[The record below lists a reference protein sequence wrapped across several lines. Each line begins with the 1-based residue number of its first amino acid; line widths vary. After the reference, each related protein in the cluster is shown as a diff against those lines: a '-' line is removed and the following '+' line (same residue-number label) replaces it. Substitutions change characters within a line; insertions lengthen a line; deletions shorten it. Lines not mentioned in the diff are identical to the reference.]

1 MSDVLN
7 CDGMT
12 AEQARAALRAH
23 CRAQEAARKAER
35 DKRAEHRR
43 ANAERLG
50 WVVGHPP
57 ARPKKF
63 PVRVG
68 QRPEIRFNGRRALVA
83 RWQDAFIGFDSGHPV
98 KRLTFEIVAGRYDCF
113 RVTAI
118 LEDEDLTPETYWL
131 SGCDVSEVTG
141 GAIRFCSGFELA
153 ARDGAAAFA
162 VQAIPEPEVAASR
175 HLLKAAAALESGG
188 GAAPANSKPKT
199 KQRQA
204 VTQRDAA
211 KLCGVTAK
219 TVQRWEKGEST
230 PEGYPGRGDAVALG
244 AWVARRKEAAY
255 MKRGLAKMMIVP
267 DMDRATQKKQYSD
280 WQAEMRRRG
289 VTGYRSSDY

>member
-23 CRAQEAARKAER
+23 CRAQEAARKTER

-63 PVRVG
+63 PVR
-68 QRPEIRFNGRRALVA
+68 QCPKIRFNGHAALVA

-118 LEDEDLTPETYWL
+118 LEDEDLTPDTYWL
-131 SGCDVSEVTG
+131 SGCDVLEVTG

-153 ARDGAAAFA
+153 ARNGAAAFSIH
-162 VQAIPEPEVAASR
+162 AIPEPEVAAAR
-175 HLLKAAAALESGG
+175 HLLKAVAALESGG
-188 GAAPANSKPKT
+188 GAAVLPGWRLN
-199 KQRQA
+199 
-204 VTQRDAA
+204 
-211 KLCGVTAK
+211 KLSLKACPNGKRPGVFAYGRVVY
-219 TVQRWEKGEST
+219 TV
-230 PEGYPGRGDAVALG
+230 PGGDAWEAVCRLIEAG
-244 AWVARRKEAAY
+244 AFDGHGLPMKTPGDLFRRLRLY
-255 MKRGLAKMMIVP
+255 FGINPCL
-267 DMDRATQKKQYSD
+267 RAHSLQF
-280 WQAEMRRRG
+280 
-289 VTGYRSSDY
+289 

>member
-1 MSDVLN
+1 MTDVLN

-23 CRAQEAARKAER
+23 CKAKEAARKAER

-68 QRPEIRFNGRRALVA
+68 QRPEIRFDGRRALVA

-98 KRLTFEIVAGRYDCF
+98 KRLTFEVVAGRYDCF

-118 LEDEDLTPETYWL
+118 LEDEDLTRETYWL
-131 SGCDVSEVTG
+131 SGCDVSEVTTG

-162 VQAIPEPEVAASR
+162 VQAIPEPEVATAR
-175 HLLKAAAALESGG
+175 HLLKAAAAL
-188 GAAPANSKPKT
+188 
-199 KQRQA
+199 Q
-204 VTQRDAA
+204 
-211 KLCGVTAK
+211 
-219 TVQRWEKGEST
+219 
-230 PEGYPGRGDAVALG
+230 
-244 AWVARRKEAAY
+244 
-255 MKRGLAKMMIVP
+255 
-267 DMDRATQKKQYSD
+267 
-280 WQAEMRRRG
+280 QAEHKPLTAAQRGARAEGGRAKAQLSRDQIKIIVAEFSFIKNKSDRRRG
-289 VTGYRSSDY
+289 ELVAQRCASGRWTHGEPPRKVTRKDLKPITGRYVLDTVKRYRTTHG

>member
-1 MSDVLN
+1 MMDVLN
-7 CDGMT
+7 CGGMT

-23 CRAQEAARKAER
+23 CRAKEALLKASR
-35 DKRAEHRR
+35 DKRAEHLRV
-43 ANAERLG
+43 NSGRLG

-68 QRPEIRFNGRRALVA
+68 QRPEIRFNGRRAFVA

-98 KRLTFEIVAGRYDCF
+98 KRLTFEVVAGRYDCF

-118 LEDEDLTPETYWL
+118 LEDEDLTRATYWL

-175 HLLKAAAALESGG
+175 HLLKAAAALQQAEHKPLTSEKPDSGTVVIE
-188 GAAPANSKPKT
+188 KTTPKQSGFSNQAHDFIEWAWPEFVAMRKVT
-199 KQRQA
+199 K
-204 VTQRDAA
+204 
-211 KLCGVTAK
+211 L
-219 TVQRWEKGEST
+219 
-230 PEGYPGRGDAVALG
+230 
-244 AWVARRKEAAY
+244 
-255 MKRGLAKMMIVP
+255 
-267 DMDRATQKKQYSD
+267 RATRHRFITHANYREECQKLGIKNAEDVKKIQDALRKQKSTE
-280 WQAEMRRRG
+280 QK
-289 VTGYRSSDY
+289 

>member
-23 CRAQEAARKAER
+23 CRAQEAAANAER
-35 DKRAEHRR
+35 GKRAEHRR

-50 WVVGHPP
+50 WVIGQPP
-57 ARPKKF
+57 VRPKKF

-118 LEDEDLTPETYWL
+118 LEDEDLTPDTYWL
-131 SGCDVSEVTG
+131 SGCDVLEVTG

-153 ARDGAAAFA
+153 ARNGAAAFSIH
-162 VQAIPEPEVAASR
+162 AIPEPEVAAAR
-175 HLLKAAAALESGG
+175 HLLKAVAALESGG
-188 GAAPANSKPKT
+188 GAAVLPGWRLN
-199 KQRQA
+199 
-204 VTQRDAA
+204 
-211 KLCGVTAK
+211 KLSLKACPNGKRPGVFAYGRVVY
-219 TVQRWEKGEST
+219 TV
-230 PEGYPGRGDAVALG
+230 PGGDAWEAVCRLIEAG
-244 AWVARRKEAAY
+244 AFDGHGLPMKTPGDLFRREHRAFFNER
-255 MKRGLAKMMIVP
+255 MAKNGSGWFL
-267 DMDRATQKKQYSD
+267 RTL
-280 WQAEMRRRG
+280 
-289 VTGYRSSDY
+289 

>member
-12 AEQARAALRAH
+12 AEQARAALRAR
-23 CRAQEAARKAER
+23 CRAQEAARKTER

-153 ARDGAAAFA
+153 ARGGAAAFA
-162 VQAIPEPEVAASR
+162 VQAIPEPEVATAR

-188 GAAPANSKPKT
+188 GAAVLPGWRMNKLSLKRAPNGRAPAVFAYG
-199 KQRQA
+199 R
-204 VTQRDAA
+204 V
-211 KLCGVTAK
+211 CF
-219 TVQRWEKGEST
+219 TV
-230 PEGYPGRGDAVALG
+230 PGGDAWEAVCRLIHAG
-244 AWVARRKEAAY
+244 AFDGHGEPMKTPGDLFRRAHRPFFTERMGRNESGWYLKT
-255 MKRGLAKMMIVP
+255 L
-267 DMDRATQKKQYSD
+267 
-280 WQAEMRRRG
+280 
-289 VTGYRSSDY
+289 

>member
-1 MSDVLN
+1 MSDVLIS
-7 CDGMT
+7 DGMT
-12 AEQARAALRAH
+12 ARQARAALRAH

-83 RWQDAFIGFDSGHPV
+83 RWQDTFIGFDSGHPV

-118 LEDEDLTPETYWL
+118 LEDEDLTPDTYWL
-131 SGCDVSEVTG
+131 SGCDVLEVTTG
-141 GAIRFCSGFELA
+141 GAIRFCSGYELA

-162 VQAIPEPEVAASR
+162 VKAIPEPEVATAR

-188 GAAPANSKPKT
+188 GAAVLPGWRLN
-199 KQRQA
+199 
-204 VTQRDAA
+204 
-211 KLCGVTAK
+211 KLTLKACPNGKRPGAFAYGRVVY
-219 TVQRWEKGEST
+219 TVPGGKAWDIVCTLIRAGAFDGHGLEMST
-230 PEGYPGRGDAVALG
+230 PGDLFRRAHRPFFTKLMGRNESG
-244 AWVARRKEAAY
+244 WFIKTR
-255 MKRGLAKMMIVP
+255 
-267 DMDRATQKKQYSD
+267 
-280 WQAEMRRRG
+280 
-289 VTGYRSSDY
+289 

>member
-1 MSDVLN
+1 MSDVLIS
-7 CDGMT
+7 DGMT
-12 AEQARAALRAH
+12 ARQARAALRAH

-35 DKRAEHRR
+35 DKRAEHLRE
-43 ANAERLG
+43 NSGRLG
-50 WVVGHPP
+50 WVVGRPP

-68 QRPEIRFNGRRALVA
+68 QRPEIRFNGRRAFVA

-98 KRLTFEIVAGRYDCF
+98 KRLTFEVVAGRYDCF

-118 LEDEDLTPETYWL
+118 LEDEDLTRATYWL

-188 GAAPANSKPKT
+188 GAAVLPGWREN
-199 KQRQA
+199 
-204 VTQRDAA
+204 
-211 KLCGVTAK
+211 KLTLKASPNGKRPGVFAYGRVAY
-219 TVQRWEKGEST
+219 TV
-230 PEGYPGRGDAVALG
+230 PGGDAWDIVCTLIHAG
-244 AWVARRKEAAY
+244 AFDGHGFP
-255 MKRGLAKMMIVP
+255 MKTPGDLF
-267 DMDRATQKKQYSD
+267 
-280 WQAEMRRRG
+280 RRG
-289 VTGYRSSDY
+289 HRAFFSERMGRNESGWFIKTR